1 MNAKQLNAQ
10 ALLNNITGYIEM
22 LTNTKAT
29 MKAVVKDWN
38 VCIEQSGAD
47 FLTFDFPVEGWTRKA
62 TLIAEFERVAVQ
74 LTNIMEGRDAL
85 EAAPERHE
93 TMVQD
98 IKRGDVVVNPVSGEL
113 NTVTGVDDFSCYF
126 IILFSGDM
134 VQQYF
139 DRGETLM
146 VCEAKPATQIN
157 NVSTTPEALNMTTE
171 TITTEQALEIIN
183 APRTKAQVKAGHVFK
198 YINDYY
204 WMDADRVLI
213 NRHGL
218 SSPDIIDPTA
228 PVSYIGTA
236 ATYHD
241 AALIIA
247 NDVEQTLAN

>member
-1 MNAKQLNAQ
+1 M
-10 ALLNNITGYIEM
+10 ALINNIKNYIEM

-29 MKAVVKDWN
+29 MKAVVTDWN

-62 TLIAEFERVAVQ
+62 TLSAEFERVAVQ

-85 EAAPERHE
+85 EVAPERHK

-98 IKRGDVVVNPVSGEL
+98 IKKGDVVVNPVSGEL

-146 VCEAKPATQIN
+146 VCEAKPATQIT
-157 NVSTTPEALNMTTE
+157 NVIPSNEALNMS
-171 TITTEQALEIIN
+171 N
-183 APRTKAQVKAGHVFK
+183 F
-198 YINDYY
+198 
-204 WMDADRVLI
+204 DRVLNI
-213 NRHGL
+213 VVREGGVDADSMREHL
-218 SSPDIIDPTA
+218 ESR
-228 PVSYIGTA
+228 
-236 ATYHD
+236 ATQEPLAD
-241 AALIIA
+241 AACTLLIHACGVPITDELRA
-247 NDVEQTLAN
+247 ELLAAAQ